1 MMSQKE
7 TLNTALFK
15 DTQRWQNTKTICKF
29 MIFVVIKIS
38 HGTSI
43 SSEKM
48 MLLVE
53 FYFVGLI
60 LPFANSNYEYDYD
73 PNSNYDSN
81 AMIEDCNG
89 PENDQLS
96 KTNCFCY
103 DAPETDI
110 PYSIC
115 KESVLLSG
123 MVMDFSILQEPLE
136 QRYICIT

>member
-1 MMSQKE
+1 
-7 TLNTALFK
+7 
-15 DTQRWQNTKTICKF
+15 
-29 MIFVVIKIS
+29 
-38 HGTSI
+38 
-43 SSEKM
+43 M

-123 MVMDFSILQEPLE
+123 MVLWIFQFYKSHLNKDTSVLLSLHIPIPGFYWYRIFVFGQPA
-136 QRYICIT
+136 QF

>member
-1 MMSQKE
+1 
-7 TLNTALFK
+7 
-15 DTQRWQNTKTICKF
+15 
-29 MIFVVIKIS
+29 
-38 HGTSI
+38 
-43 SSEKM
+43 

-73 PNSNYDSN
+73 PNSNYEYDYDPNSN
-81 AMIEDCNG
+81 YYPNVTIEDCNG

-123 MVMDFSILQEPLE
+123 MVMYFSIPQEPLE
-136 QRYICIT
+136 QRYLHTYTSQSSVGIITCN